1 MGLPAN
7 LRALLINRGINQV
20 DISRELNVSQPTVSN
35 WLKGTR
41 SPSNK
46 TIAKI
51 CELYNVEPND
61 LLSDE
66 YGLANQVYN
75 LPPKAKMP
83 NQEPRKAYAP
93 LYGKIHTGGGWL
105 YA

>member
-1 MGLPAN
+1 MGFSKN
-7 LRALLINRGINQV
+7 LDAFMKRN
-20 DISRELNVSQPTVSN
+20 DISQTDLARELDM
-35 WLKGTR
+35 
-41 SPSNK
+41 SPS
-46 TIAKI
+46 TINSWLADRRNPPAFRI
-51 CELYNVEPND
+51 AQLCERYNLEPND

-66 YGLANQVYN
+66 NGLANQVYN